1 VRNSADGPI
10 QDQAVR
16 LAIQHGNWSAR
27 QVYRELLRMNGHD
40 PEAEPPTGFPSLRT
54 IQRAIQ
60 RLNDDTPADEE
71 WSILDGS
78 PEEARVVLHHLLAF
92 LDLLQPARRPT
103 RHEADL
109 IVRIAAADPTLNE
122 KEVCWLAVWA
132 ARGKALRRQVEDVL
146 GPFRHRR
153 NFNSEE
159 ATYGRLVMSG
169 VIDPHLPVLMYV
181 ETRGTPR
188 PPDEP
193 AELEWEDVELAE
205 AAMPALEDEG
215 GATE

>member
-1 VRNSADGPI
+1 MRNSADGPI

-60 RLNDDTPADEE
+60 RLSDDTPADEE
-71 WSILDGS
+71 WSMLDGS

-132 ARGKALRRQVEDVL
+132 ARGRAQRRDVEDLL
-146 GPFRHRR
+146 GPLRHGTRKTD
-153 NFNSEE
+153 E
-159 ATYGRLVMSG
+159 AIYQRLALSG
-169 VIDPHLPVLMYV
+169 VIDPHLPVLMFV
-181 ETRGTPR
+181 ETAGPTR
-188 PPDEP
+188 PSDEP
-193 AELEWEDVELAE
+193 ADLEPEDVELEE
-205 AAMPALEDEG
+205 AAMPALEDEE